1 MANPGKMRVT
11 IYRFTGK
18 QGFFTIPERYCEECD
33 LTIAATRDVLQELN
47 ESRFELVIKPWF
59 LYFWEPLWRGGWHAP
74 IVTID
79 GRIFSQGIVP
89 KKAEIKAA
97 LAAAQ
102 RALEVVSV

>member
-1 MANPGKMRVT
+1 MADSGKIRVT

-33 LTIAATRDVLQELN
+33 LTIAVTRDVLQELN

-74 IVTID
+74 IVTIN
-79 GRIFSQGIVP
+79 GRIFSQGVVP
-89 KKAEIKAA
+89 KKDEIKTA

-102 RALEVVSV
+102 RALEIISV

>member
-1 MANPGKMRVT
+1 MADSGKMRVT

-33 LTIAATRDVLQELN
+33 LTIAVTRDVLQELN

-74 IVTID
+74 IVTIN
-79 GRIFSQGIVP
+79 GRIFSQGVVP
-89 KKAEIKAA
+89 KKDEIKTA
-97 LAAAQ
+97 LAAVQ
-102 RALEVVSV
+102 RALEIISV